1 MSDWI
6 YLNWSCFFWILSSL
20 RLSRLPFVRATASV
34 SVLHQYSLISLHVTQ
49 TFPIH
54 FLCATLSHCL
64 ILLFVSWWLM
74 LRIINMVHNTP
85 RDVLFFSS
93 MLLMWPQV
101 WGKGGYLLL
110 NWPKDFSLSPGRL
123 FSFALLCHV
132 HRETPLGTSLLC
144 IYMIEEEVVFCMEVR
159 HVVFLVFFSSP
170 CL

>member
-1 MSDWI
+1 MSKSMVFFANDVDILKAYTWNTCSPKKRKNVRCLTSDWI

-20 RLSRLPFVRATASV
+20 WLSRLPFVRATASV
-34 SVLHQYSLISLHVTQ
+34 SVLHQYSLISLQVTQ

-101 WGKGGYLLL
+101 WGKGGYLLVAI
-110 NWPKDFSLSPGRL
+110 L
-123 FSFALLCHV
+123 FL
-132 HRETPLGTSLLC
+132 
-144 IYMIEEEVVFCMEVR
+144 
-159 HVVFLVFFSSP
+159 
-170 CL
+170 